1 LYNELL
7 SHYFLQRGSLR
18 ALISIVES
26 MFMLRE
32 NFTKGTISE
41 LCLALV
47 PRGKQAKSPEPEGG
61 GEGGSMAPKSQ
72 KCNMLTWRVGI
83 EFNVL

>member
-1 LYNELL
+1 MGK
-7 SHYFLQRGSLR
+7 HIDWAGR
-18 ALISIVES
+18 ES
-26 MFMLRE
+26 
-32 NFTKGTISE
+32 
-41 LCLALV
+41 
-47 PRGKQAKSPEPEGG
+47 RGKQAKSPEPEGG